1 MLMYVPYIPDLPRT
15 SMINVCWILSKTL
28 SASNEMILGSNSAS
42 LSLGKRRG
50 GRPASVL
57 CSKHLY
63 EF

>member
-1 MLMYVPYIPDLPRT
+1 
-15 SMINVCWILSKTL
+15 MINVCWILSKTL